1 MTLATIRTQIQTEIG
16 GRTDQNT
23 LIDDSINFAYEEIA
37 TTLEIK
43 ELQKTAYTTTV
54 DEQYQYLLPSDC
66 YAVFWVKNETD
77 NDLLEEAT
85 MRQFDELDE
94 TDTGTPTKW
103 ARWGENSLFIFD
115 SVPNDNDGDNYVIKI
130 RYWIRVTRLS
140 VDGDDH
146 LLPNE
151 FEHGVRLLA
160 AANVHL
166 SLNDLERSALRNQ
179 DYQRW
184 LIRFETP
191 RSIENKNAHKSR
203 LHFPTR

>member
-23 LIDDSINFAYEEIA
+23 LIDDNINFAYEEIA

-66 YAVFWVKNETD
+66 YAVFWVKDETN
-77 NDLLEEAT
+77 NDILEEVT
-85 MRQFDELDE
+85 MRQFDDLDE
-94 TDTGTPTKW
+94 SETGAAPTKW
-103 ARWGENSLFIFD
+103 ARWGENSIFIFD
-115 SVPNDNDGDNYVIKI
+115 PVPDDNTPVIKI
-130 RYWIRVTRLS
+130 RYWVRVTRLS
-140 VDGDDH
+140 ADGDNH

-151 FEHGVRLLA
+151 FEHGIRLLA
-160 AANVHL
+160 ASNVHL
-166 SLNDLERSALRNQ
+166 ALNDLERSALRTQ

-191 RSIENKNAHKSR
+191 KSIENKNARKSR
-203 LHFPTR
+203 LHFR